1 MIIEIALKMKKAE
14 ERSHRIVIKGRKVMN
29 RNPIQ
34 KGPKKE
40 KKKINTNKDNDESML
55 FFETDNY

>member
-1 MIIEIALKMKKAE
+1 MKKAE
-14 ERSHRIVIKGRKVMN
+14 ERSHRIVIKGRQVMN

-40 KKKINTNKDNDESML
+40 KKKVKTNLNDDECML
-55 FFETDNY
+55 YFETDNYY